1 MPSIRIGHT
10 PDPDDA
16 FMFYGLSSGRVKM
29 MDNYSYG
36 HVIEDIESLNKR
48 ALVGDLEITA
58 ISAHAYAYL
67 KDKYFILSSGASMG
81 LNYGPILVTRSRKS
95 FDELRGGV
103 VAVPGKYTTAALL
116 LQMAIKDV
124 ETVEA
129 NFLSI
134 PEMVKQGTVD
144 GGVLIHEGQ
153 LTYQSL
159 GLTKSFDLGKWWED
173 QTEGLPLPLGLDASR
188 MDLGKDFAQAFNEV
202 FRQSVRIGHEN
213 MEEALAYAMTYA
225 RGEEKNLVKKFVL
238 MYVNDLTMNMGSR
251 GRKALEFLYESGF
264 KRGLIPKTNPIII

>member
-1 MPSIRIGHT
+1 MHSIRIGHT

-16 FMFYGLSSGRVKM
+16 FMFYGLSSGKVKM
-29 MDNYSYG
+29 MDNYSFT

-48 ALVGDLEITA
+48 ALIGDLEITA

-67 KDKYFILSSGASMG
+67 TDKYFILSTGASMG
-81 LNYGPILVTRSRKS
+81 LNYGPILVTRSKKS
-95 FDELRGGV
+95 PDEIRGGV
-103 VAVPGKYTTAALL
+103 MAVPGKYTTAALL
-116 LQMAIKDV
+116 LKMAIEDV

-144 GGVLIHEGQ
+144 GGVLIHERQ

-159 GLTKSFDLGKWWED
+159 GLVNSFDLWKWWED
-173 QTEGLPLPLGLDASR
+173 ETDGLPLPLGLDASR
-188 MDLGKDFAQAFNEV
+188 IDLGKGFAEAFNEV

-213 MEEALAYAMTYA
+213 LDEAVEYAMTYA
-225 RGEEKNLVKKFVL
+225 RGEGKDLVKKFVL
-238 MYVNDLTMNMGSR
+238 MYVNDLTMNMGEQ
-251 GRKALEFLYESGF
+251 GRKALEFLYESAF
-264 KRGLIPKTNPIII
+264 KKGLIPKTSPIIV

>member
-95 FDELRGGV
+95 LDELRGGV

-116 LQMAIKDV
+116 LKMAIKGV

-134 PEMVKQGTVD
+134 PEMVKLANDLHAPEFRTDVRGRLKITPKQDLRKILGRSPDAGDAFVLACWEPLTARVED
-144 GGVLIHEGQ
+144 AAKARTTTEHHDPQFDIQTYDPYTGG
-153 LTYQSL
+153 
-159 GLTKSFDLGKWWED
+159 D
-173 QTEGLPLPLGLDASR
+173 
-188 MDLGKDFAQAFNEV
+188 V
-202 FRQSVRIGHEN
+202 FR
-213 MEEALAYAMTYA
+213 
-225 RGEEKNLVKKFVL
+225 
-238 MYVNDLTMNMGSR
+238 
-251 GRKALEFLYESGF
+251 
-264 KRGLIPKTNPIII
+264 

>member
-1 MPSIRIGHT
+1 MHSIRIGHT

-16 FMFYGLSSGRVKM
+16 FMFYGLSSGKVKM
-29 MDNYSYG
+29 MDNYSFR

-48 ALVGDLEITA
+48 ALTGDLEITA

-67 KDKYFILSSGASMG
+67 TDKYFILSTGASMG
-81 LNYGPILVTRSRKS
+81 LNYGPILVTRSKKS
-95 FDELRGGV
+95 PDEIRGGV
-103 VAVPGKYTTAALL
+103 IAVPGKYTTAALL
-116 LQMAIKDV
+116 LKMAIEDV

-159 GLTKSFDLGKWWED
+159 GLVNSFDLGKRWED
-173 QTEGLPLPLGLDASR
+173 ETDGLPLPLGLDASR
-188 MDLGKDFAQAFNEV
+188 IDLGKGFAEAFNEV

-213 MEEALAYAMTYA
+213 MDEAVEYAMTYA
-225 RGEEKNLVKKFVL
+225 RGEGKDLVKKFVL
-238 MYVNDLTMNMGSR
+238 MYVNDLTMNMGEQ
-251 GRKALEFLYESGF
+251 GRKALEFLYESAF
-264 KRGLIPKTNPIII
+264 KKGLIPKTSPIIV